1 MQKYLNRK
9 FAKKLL
15 ITGAVLFAISVP
27 LSIYVR
33 LNTVG
38 KAGNCF
44 DEVTDTGTTCNL
56 DSEQVLAYI
65 VTGLGYLS
73 IVIIIAG
80 LVLLVVSKS
89 KRSQP

>member
-9 FAKKLL
+9 SAKKLL
-15 ITGAVLFAISVP
+15 ITGAVLFAISLP

-44 DEVTDTGTTCNL
+44 DEVTDTGAACNL
-56 DSEQVLAYI
+56 GSEQVLAYI
-65 VTGLGYLS
+65 ATGLGYLS
-73 IVIIIAG
+73 IVIVIAG
-80 LVLLVVSKS
+80 LVLLVVSQS
-89 KRSQP
+89 KKNQP